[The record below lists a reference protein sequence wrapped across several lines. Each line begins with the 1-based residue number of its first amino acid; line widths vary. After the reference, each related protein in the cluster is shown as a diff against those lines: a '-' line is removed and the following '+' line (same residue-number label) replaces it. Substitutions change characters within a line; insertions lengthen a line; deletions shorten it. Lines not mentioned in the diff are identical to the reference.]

1 MNKWSIRTYQLI
13 LILVS
18 IVFFVPFLGHVHLFD
33 WDEINFAESARE
45 MIISGDYL
53 AVQINFEP
61 FWEKPPLFIWFQVIS
76 MKLFGINEFAARFP
90 NAIAGLVTLLVFF
103 SIGKKIHNKLF
114 GFIWAVLYAASLL
127 PFLYFKSGI
136 IDPWFNLFIFLGVY
150 RAYNYLTEEKSRR
163 LNLLLSAVFIGLAV
177 LTKGP
182 VGFLLFGMAGFIF
195 LLINRFR
202 VKTSLTDVVLFL
214 LVFVLV
220 GGFWYIL
227 LIFKGNF
234 QVLVDFFVYQV
245 RLFRTQDAG
254 HGGFLLYH
262 FVVLFFGVFPLS
274 VFALPNL
281 LNKRNNE
288 THNFKLLMQ
297 VLFWSVLILF
307 TIVKTKIVHYSSLCY
322 FPLSYL
328 GALYFYSL
336 LVNEKNSKKWFNIAF
351 LLTGILLAILLS
363 AFPIV
368 DMFKE
373 RIIAAGMLKDAF
385 AVAQFQAELNW
396 KGYEIAL
403 GIIFLVAV
411 AAGYFFLRK
420 KNLKYFVLYI
430 SPVFMIVY
438 FVTLVSLVPR
448 AEEYSQK
455 VYIDYLKEISTE
467 DAYIENYKIKSYA
480 RFFYGEVSPEKKN
493 KFDKN
498 WLMYG
503 DIDKPV
509 YFILRNKKKEEFI
522 NLVPD
527 VSIALNKN
535 GYVIL
540 KREPSIENK

>member
-53 AVQINFEP
+53 TVQINFEP

-150 RAYNYLTEEKSRR
+150 RAYSYLTEEKSRR

-411 AAGYFFLRK
+411 VAGYFFLRK